1 MTLEEMQS
9 FLNGIQAQKP
19 ETKMMNAI
27 LTCYQEVKGLE
38 QLVIELQQKVN
49 EIARNWNKKI
59 EGIEDADFQNA
70 APVQQEED
78 ATNNDIAAA
87 EE

>member
-1 MTLEEMQS
+1 MSFEEMQE
-9 FLNGIQAQKP
+9 FLNSIQAQKTQ
-19 ETKMMNAI
+19 TKMMNAI
-27 LTCYQEVKGLE
+27 LTCFQEVKILE
-38 QLVIELQQKVN
+38 KMVVELQKKVN
-49 EIARNWNKKI
+49 EIIGNWNSEI
-59 EGIEDADFQNA
+59 EGA

>member
-1 MTLEEMQS
+1 MSFEEMQE
-9 FLNGIQAQKP
+9 FLNGIQAQKTQ
-19 ETKMMNAI
+19 TKMMNAI
-27 LTCYQEVKGLE
+27 LTCFQEVKILE
-38 QLVIELQQKVN
+38 KMVVELQEKVN
-49 EIARNWNKKI
+49 EIIGNWNTEI
-59 EGIEDADFQNA
+59 EGA